1 MLSSQF
7 TTKIKEISNQKV
19 KEYNDFYVGVVPA
32 HSNHQLPGP
41 MNIKST
47 PPATKSFG
55 HKHKTEKH
63 RDDMMLIQT
72 PKAHLSTK

>member
-7 TTKIKEISNQKV
+7 TTKIKEISNKKI
-19 KEYNDFYVGVVPA
+19 KEYNDFYVGAVPA

>member
-7 TTKIKEISNQKV
+7 TTKIREISNKEI
-19 KEYNDFYVGVVPA
+19 KEYNDFYVGVAPA

-63 RDDMMLIQT
+63 RDDMMPIQT